1 MNNFLSG
8 LYIVSTPIG
17 NLEDITLRALNVLK
31 NSDKIL
37 CEDTRRSIK
46 LLNHYKIS
54 KQLVSNHKFNEKKTA
69 SKIVEDI
76 KSGQVVSMISDAGTP
91 TISDPGL
98 VLINECIKNKVKIFP
113 VPGVSATTT
122 AMSVS
127 GFKDQYIFYGFL
139 PKKQTAIEKELKI
152 LKGYKFNLI
161 FFIPAIKI
169 NFYIKIFK
177 KYLHERE
184 IFVGREMTKIHET
197 FYRYEL
203 DKFPGFKENL
213 KGELTVVIS
222 GKSEN
227 YDNKIVINTKQLN
240 NEIKQYLKKYSVKD
254 VVNLISQKNNLS
266 KKKIYDICLK
276 LKKTWKI
283 FFLFYF

>member
-31 NSDKIL
+31 NSDKVL
-37 CEDTRRSIK
+37 CEDTRRSVK
-46 LLNHYKIS
+46 LLNHYNIS

-113 VPGVSATTT
+113 VPGVSAVTT

-139 PKKQTAIEKELKI
+139 PKKQTAIEKELKR
-152 LKGYKFNLI
+152 LKEYKFNLI

-184 IFVGREMTKIHET
+184 VFIGREMTKIHET
-197 FYRYEL
+197 FYRDEL
-203 DKFPGFKENL
+203 DKFSGFKENL
-213 KGELTVVIS
+213 KGELTVIIS

-227 YDNKIVINTKQLN
+227 YESKIVINTKHLN

-266 KKKIYDICLK
+266 KKKIYDICLQM
-276 LKKTWKI
+276 KKK
-283 FFLFYF
+283 

>member
-31 NSDKIL
+31 NSDKVL
-37 CEDTRRSIK
+37 CEDTRRSVK
-46 LLNHYKIS
+46 LLNHYNIS

-113 VPGVSATTT
+113 VPGVSAVTA

-139 PKKQTAIEKELKI
+139 PKKQTAIEKELKR
-152 LKGYKFNLI
+152 LKEYKFNLI

-184 IFVGREMTKIHET
+184 VFIGREMTKIHET
-197 FYRYEL
+197 FYRDEL
-203 DKFPGFKENL
+203 DKFSVFKENL
-213 KGELTVVIS
+213 KGELTVIIS
-222 GKSEN
+222 GKNEN
-227 YDNKIVINTKQLN
+227 YDSKIVINTKHLN

-276 LKKTWKI
+276 IKKK
-283 FFLFYF
+283 

>member
-31 NSDKIL
+31 NSDKVL
-37 CEDTRRSIK
+37 CEDTRRSVK
-46 LLNHYKIS
+46 LLNHYNIS

-98 VLINECIKNKVKIFP
+98 VLIKECIKNKVKIFP
-113 VPGVSATTT
+113 VPGVSAATT

-139 PKKQTAIEKELKI
+139 PKKQTAIEKELKR
-152 LKGYKFNLI
+152 LKEYKFNLI

-177 KYLHERE
+177 KYLHERKVF
-184 IFVGREMTKIHET
+184 IGREMTKIHET
-197 FYRYEL
+197 FYRDEL
-203 DKFPGFKENL
+203 DKFSGFKENL
-213 KGELTVVIS
+213 KGELTVIIS

-227 YDNKIVINTKQLN
+227 YDSKIVINTKHLN

-276 LKKTWKI
+276 LKKT
-283 FFLFYF
+283 

>member
-31 NSDKIL
+31 NSDKVL
-37 CEDTRRSIK
+37 CEDTRRSVK
-46 LLNHYKIS
+46 LLNHYNIS

-98 VLINECIKNKVKIFP
+98 VLINECIKNKIKIFP

-139 PKKQTAIEKELKI
+139 PKKQMAIEKELKK
-152 LKGYKFNLI
+152 LKEYKFNLI

-184 IFVGREMTKIHET
+184 VFIGREMTKIHET
-197 FYRYEL
+197 FYRDEL
-203 DKFPGFKENL
+203 DKFSGFKENL
-213 KGELTVVIS
+213 KGELTVIIS

-227 YDNKIVINTKQLN
+227 YDSKIVINTKQLN

-254 VVNLISQKNNLS
+254 VVNLISQKYNLS

-276 LKKTWKI
+276 LKKT
-283 FFLFYF
+283 

>member
-31 NSDKIL
+31 NSDKVL
-37 CEDTRRSIK
+37 CEDTRRSVK

-113 VPGVSATTT
+113 VPGVSAATT

-139 PKKQTAIEKELKI
+139 PKKQTAIEKELKK
-152 LKGYKFNLI
+152 LKEYKFNLV

-169 NFYIKIFK
+169 NFYIKLFQKI
-177 KYLHERE
+177 LHERE
-184 IFVGREMTKIHET
+184 VFIGREMTKIHET
-197 FYRYEL
+197 FYRFNL
-203 DKFPGFKENL
+203 DKFSGFKENL

-227 YDNKIVINTKQLN
+227 YDNKIVINTKQ
-240 NEIKQYLKKYSVKD
+240 IKH
-254 VVNLISQKNNLS
+254 
-266 KKKIYDICLK
+266 
-276 LKKTWKI
+276 
-283 FFLFYF
+283 

>member
-46 LLNHYKIS
+46 LLNHYKIN
-54 KQLVSNHKFNEKKTA
+54 KQLVSNYKFNEKKIA
-69 SKIVEDI
+69 SRIVEDI
-76 KSGQVVSMISDAGTP
+76 KGGQVVSMISDAGTP

-98 VLINECIKNKVKIFP
+98 VLITECVKNKVKIFP
-113 VPGVSATTT
+113 VPGVSAIAT

-127 GFKDQYIFYGFL
+127 GFQDQYIFYGFL
-139 PKKQTAIEKELKI
+139 PKKQTAIEKELKR
-152 LKGYKFNLI
+152 LKEYKFNLI

-184 IFVGREMTKIHET
+184 VFIGREMTKIHET
-197 FYRYEL
+197 FYRDEL
-203 DKFPGFKENL
+203 DKFSGFKENL
-213 KGELTVVIS
+213 KGELTVIIS

-227 YDNKIVINTKQLN
+227 YDSKIVVNTKHLN

-276 LKKTWKI
+276 LKKT
-283 FFLFYF
+283 